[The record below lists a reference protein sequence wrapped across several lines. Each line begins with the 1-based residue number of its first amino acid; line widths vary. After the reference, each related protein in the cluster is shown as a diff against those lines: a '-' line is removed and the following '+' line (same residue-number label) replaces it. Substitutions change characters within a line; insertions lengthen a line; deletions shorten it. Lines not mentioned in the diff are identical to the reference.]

1 MGKFFFSGP
10 DLGSQRYPRLHFP
23 LVCPAGGKF
32 RDQTPANDA
41 AHQAASIGTGLVA

>member
-1 MGKFFFSGP
+1 MGEKNFLGP
-10 DLGSQRYPRLHFP
+10 DLGSQHYPRLHFL
-23 LVCPAGGKF
+23 LVSPAGKKF